1 MIPSVKIYSVH
12 STKCPNKGNG
22 YALNCNCR
30 KWLRYSHDGKQ
41 ICKSAGTRSLR
52 DAEKAR
58 RKVEDKFEALASG
71 KAAPLELDQKT
82 LTQAVDHFLKVRTQ
96 RGKIE
101 PNTLKAYARDLK
113 RLDEF
118 MGKLGRFYPSQ
129 ITEHDLVEF
138 KATWA
143 TYVDIQGAVRK
154 TNSKTKIKL
163 QQKLKAFF
171 KYCVRFKL
179 IEAVPHLD
187 PIDVPEDE
195 QRETLPLVKEG
206 YHQAFERLL
215 QAVDQVF
222 EGDKAQRARGLLLVM
237 AHSGLAITD
246 AVSLR
251 RDELKVPN
259 GKPHHRIEKRRTKT
273 GVAINNVIPQRVAE
287 ELLAVPNENPDY
299 VFWSNAGGGKVSSA
313 VKNWAK
319 DFRKVFKAAGL
330 PKGHLHMLRDYYAIS
345 LLEQGVP
352 LEDVSR
358 ALGHKSTMTT
368 EKHYA
373 PWVPARQARLD
384 DVIAATWAK
393 PLAAV

>member
-12 STKCPNKGNG
+12 STKCPNKGDG

-30 KWLRYSHDGKQ
+30 KWLRYSHGGKQ

-118 MGKLGRFYPSQ
+118 MGKMGRFYPSQ

-138 KATWA
+138 KATWELF
-143 TYVDIQGAVRK
+143 TDNTGTTRK

-163 QQKLKAFF
+163 QQRLKAFF
-171 KYCVRFKL
+171 GYCVRFKL
-179 IEAVPHLD
+179 VDSVPHMD
-187 PIDVPEDE
+187 PIDVPVEE
-195 QRETLPLVKEG
+195 RQETLPLAKEG
-206 YHQAFERLL
+206 YHDAFSRLL
-215 QAVDQVF
+215 WVTETMF
-222 EGDKAQRARGLLLVM
+222 EGDKAKKAKGLLLVM
-237 AHSGLAITD
+237 RHSGLAIGDT
-246 AVSLR
+246 VGLR
-251 RDELKVPN
+251 KSELKAPN
-259 GKPHHRIEKRRTKT
+259 GNPHYRIEKKRTKT
-273 GVAINNVIPQRVAE
+273 GVAINNVIPPWVAE
-287 ELLAVPNENPDY
+287 FLLSVPNENPEY
-299 VFWSNAGGGKVSSA
+299 VFWNNAGGGKVSSA

-319 DFRKVFKAAGL
+319 DFRRVFKAAGL
-330 PKGHLHMLRDYYAIS
+330 PKGHFHQLRDLYAVS
-345 LLEQGVP
+345 LLERDIP
-352 LEDVSR
+352 MEKVSK
-358 ALGHKSTMTT
+358 ALGHKKIDTT
-368 EKHYA
+368 ERHYA
-373 PWVPARQARLD
+373 PWVPALQARLD
-384 DVIAATWAK
+384 DV
-393 PLAAV
+393 LAGAF